1 MFSQIA
7 RKAILTRGKG
17 NNRNLA
23 SLSKL
28 IDRKF
33 GKYVVFGLIG
43 VNTVIYGM
51 WYYANENRKLMRFM
65 EKNFTISSYKIFRK
79 SEYHTLLT
87 SFFSHKSLFHYV
99 FNMFALYS
107 FAPELVLVLGASK
120 FLALYLGGGLVSN
133 LCYIYWPY
141 LIPKNFPSL
150 YKLSPYDNGLGAS
163 GAVNAIV
170 AFNILT
176 YPTRIILVNLIIPL
190 PAALAGIAF
199 ILYDTYGM
207 YFGGTHIGH
216 SAHLGGALFG
226 TLFFISRRLRY
237 F

>member
-65 EKNFTISSYKIFRK
+65 EKNFTISSYKIFR
-79 SEYHTLLT
+79 
-87 SFFSHKSLFHYV
+87 
-99 FNMFALYS
+99 
-107 FAPELVLVLGASK
+107 
-120 FLALYLGGGLVSN
+120 
-133 LCYIYWPY
+133 
-141 LIPKNFPSL
+141 
-150 YKLSPYDNGLGAS
+150 
-163 GAVNAIV
+163 
-170 AFNILT
+170 
-176 YPTRIILVNLIIPL
+176 
-190 PAALAGIAF
+190 
-199 ILYDTYGM
+199 
-207 YFGGTHIGH
+207 
-216 SAHLGGALFG
+216 
-226 TLFFISRRLRY
+226 
-237 F
+237 